1 MISIQAHF
9 DGKVIVPHDPVD
21 LPRDQALI
29 VRIEP
34 VPESVPA
41 GEESC
46 LDWLAEHSVDST
58 AVPTDLSFQHDH
70 YLYGSPRGMPESG
83 GGRCGLSG
91 VIVRAARDAA
101 G

>member
-9 DGKVIVPHDPVD
+9 DGKLIVPHDPVD

-29 VRIEP
+29 VRTEP

-70 YLYGSPRGMPESG
+70 YLYGSPK
-83 GGRCGLSG
+83 
-91 VIVRAARDAA
+91 RDA
-101 G
+101 

>member
-21 LPRDQALI
+21 LPRDKTLI

-34 VPESVPA
+34 VPESAPA

-46 LDWLAEHSVDST
+46 LDWLAEHSVDSA
-58 AVPTDLSFQHDH
+58 AVPTDLSVQHDH
-70 YLYGSPRGMPESG
+70 YLYGLPK
-83 GGRCGLSG
+83 
-91 VIVRAARDAA
+91 RDA
-101 G
+101 